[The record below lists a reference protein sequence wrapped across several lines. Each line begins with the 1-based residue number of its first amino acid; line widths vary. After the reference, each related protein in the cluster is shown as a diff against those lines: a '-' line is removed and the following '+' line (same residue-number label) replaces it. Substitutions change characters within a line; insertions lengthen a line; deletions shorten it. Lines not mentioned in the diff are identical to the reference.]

1 MASESHFIW
10 TVIRIEWNIQ
20 RGTPVGAAERSH
32 RTCSRLNEY
41 YAKSGVHPSSTG
53 RLTMFQFLVIT
64 YFVYRI
70 YQLAL
75 LPDAGERTVSAS
87 DSHAEKS

>member
-32 RTCSRLNEY
+32 
-41 YAKSGVHPSSTG
+41 SGVHPSSTG